1 MKPDIK
7 RLYFFHF
14 FLSISLTAV
23 SSFLFIDR
31 LFLRMGL
38 SMSQFGIIKGLA
50 FLVPVTV
57 NLLLSP
63 YLARLGRDRE
73 IVAICYLLRVSVPFL
88 FLLLPWIWE
97 DTALL
102 TAGCTVVF
110 LTTMLF
116 PMMGRNSAQALIRF
130 HIPQAD
136 LGKHMGNILSLWLVP
151 AFFLAI
157 PCSWYIDLHSTG
169 DDGEFYGAFLHVLLA
184 TTVFVL
190 AAGWFMLKISPITA
204 ADNRRPRLG
213 FKDIREPFQNRAFRV
228 YLHASFMLSLVSTM
242 ILSFINPYL
251 FNAQGLSMFEV
262 SLIGVSVAILGVGLR
277 RVWGSMCDRYGG
289 KNVLRLSVV
298 GVALGLFILTGEG
311 LVPVLIFAA
320 LAWNTNEGVF
330 GIGLVAGQQYL
341 NLALSNEKK
350 TNVYVAATSFVN
362 GTGMFVGSL
371 VGGFLLDW
379 LAEKMNPEAPYGYYA
394 IYFTYCALAY
404 LVVGHFITALRERRR
419 RVPSAELALQM
430 YRAVR
435 FRMRR

>member
-1 MKPDIK
+1 
-7 RLYFFHF
+7 
-14 FLSISLTAV
+14 
-23 SSFLFIDR
+23 
-31 LFLRMGL
+31 
-38 SMSQFGIIKGLA
+38 
-50 FLVPVTV
+50 
-57 NLLLSP
+57 
-63 YLARLGRDRE
+63 
-73 IVAICYLLRVSVPFL
+73 
-88 FLLLPWIWE
+88 
-97 DTALL
+97 
-102 TAGCTVVF
+102 
-110 LTTMLF
+110 
-116 PMMGRNSAQALIRF
+116 MGRNSAQALIRF

-157 PCSWYIDLHSTG
+157 PCSWYLDLHSTG

-190 AAGWFMLKISPITA
+190 ASGWFMLKISPITA

-379 LAEKMNPEAPYGYYA
+379 LAEKVNPATPYGYYA